1 MWPNPQENIGFVT
14 FTEGILNAKLHFFF
28 SVFFE
33 IQTSKII
40 GNLETDV
47 CVSGDKRS
55 LFFGKFGVVCFLE
68 TPVLRF
74 ALLPYYRRIAKQ
86 DLNVN
91 HYRSHYHCFCY
102 YYCVCYNCCN
112 SFVLSSMR
120 LLSLIFLSG

>member
-1 MWPNPQENIGFVT
+1 MWPNQQENIGFVT

-33 IQTSKII
+33 IQASKII
-40 GNLETDV
+40 GNLETYE
-47 CVSGDKRS
+47 CVSGGKRS

-68 TPVLRF
+68 APVLRF
-74 ALLPYYRRIAKQ
+74 ALLPYYRRTAKQ

-102 YYCVCYNCCN
+102 YYCVCYYCCN

-120 LLSLIFLSG
+120 LLSLIFWSG